1 MQSPAAR
8 NRGYSAANLEHAS
21 AAGYGYAASPPPSSG
36 GSGNQDRQWAMARRA
51 RGQARALFFSD
62 IEKKTT
68 LMIEGELRLRLP
80 SGVWK
85 ANWVDL
91 RTSGRIYLFE
101 TVMGD
106 AGAKPAEEPWASID
120 LHEYDLTLDRSDSR
134 SLSLSSPASGAQFV
148 LSAQSDQERE
158 TWCELIDRVKLHLS
172 ANLVDSPAGDRAGSR
187 DHGVEDDGTHPLLK
201 RRDIAQKPKAK
212 TLLVAIGAKEQDKSH
227 MHPHSVSDDMWGTVR
242 PRATA
247 LRRCR
252 RRCRC
257 RCRAHSAR
265 RRVRCCAE

>member
-1 MQSPAAR
+1 MQSPGPR
-8 NRGYSAANLEHAS
+8 NRGYSAANLNQAS
-21 AAGYGYAASPPPSSG
+21 SSAGGYGYAASPPPSSG
-36 GSGNQDRQWAMARRA
+36 GNANQDRQWAMARRA

-106 AGAKPAEEPWASID
+106 AGTKPADEPWASID
-120 LHEYDLTLDRSDSR
+120 LHEYDLTLDRRDSR

-148 LSAQSDQERE
+148 LSAQSDQECE

-172 ANLVDSPAGDRAGSR
+172 ENLAESPAGDRAGTR
-187 DHGVEDDGTHPLLK
+187 DSGGEDDGTHPLLK
-201 RRDIAQKPKAK
+201 RRNIAQKPKTK
-212 TLLVAIGAKEQDKSH
+212 TFLVAIGAKEQDKSH
-227 MHPHSVSDDMWGTVR
+227 MHPHSVADDMWGEVR
-242 PRATA
+242 SRAAAICRCDPPLPRA
-247 LRRCR
+247 L
-252 RRCRC
+252 
-257 RCRAHSAR
+257 SL
-265 RRVRCCAE
+265 